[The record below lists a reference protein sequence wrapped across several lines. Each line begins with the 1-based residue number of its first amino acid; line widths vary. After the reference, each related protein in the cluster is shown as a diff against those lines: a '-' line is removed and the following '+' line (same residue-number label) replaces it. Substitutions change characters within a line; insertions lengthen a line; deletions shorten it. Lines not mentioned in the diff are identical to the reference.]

1 MAKYRVRDGYT
12 YGAFGTYH
20 GGDIVELPEQDA
32 EAFLDKLELVPSEV
46 PDSPAIPDDVEES
59 EGDVVTL
66 EMPAEPVEVPAELE
80 APKVTKRVPPARGK
94 ATNG

>member
-32 EAFLDKLELVPSEV
+32 EAFLDKLELAPSEV
-46 PDSPAIPDDVEES
+46 PDSPAIPDDVEEP
-59 EGDVVTL
+59 EADVVTL
-66 EMPAEPVEVPAELE
+66 EMPAEPVEVPAEPE
-80 APKVTKRVPPARGK
+80 AVKPRRVPPARGK
-94 ATNG
+94 ATHG